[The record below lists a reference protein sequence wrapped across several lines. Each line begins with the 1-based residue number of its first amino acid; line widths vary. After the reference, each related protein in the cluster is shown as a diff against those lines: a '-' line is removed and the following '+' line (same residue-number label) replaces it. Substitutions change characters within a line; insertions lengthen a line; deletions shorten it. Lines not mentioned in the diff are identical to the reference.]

1 MRRVLTP
8 CLAVLGVLAAAIP
21 ARAADDAPLLS
32 FSLGYYD
39 QTFVNPGFLFLRV
52 SPDKSKH
59 NEAADFR
66 GEYRFG
72 ISLLPGI
79 ESWAKLKPWIGV
91 EATSDGAV
99 YGVGGI
105 LLDVPLGRF
114 VLTPSFGAG
123 MYANGG
129 GKDLGYPIEF
139 RTQLELGYAFDN
151 QSRLSLAYSHISNA
165 NIGESNHGSNMISL
179 YYHVPVGWLFGR
191 RETGVIAD

>member
-1 MRRVLTP
+1 VRRTP
-8 CLAVLGVLAAAIP
+8 TLGLAVVAVLAAATP
-21 ARAADDAPLLS
+21 VCAADDTPLLS
-32 FSLGYYD
+32 FSLGLYD
-39 QTFVNPGFLFLRV
+39 QSFINPGFLFFRV
-52 SPDKSKH
+52 SSDKSKH

-72 ISLLPGI
+72 TSLLGGS

-105 LLDVPLGRF
+105 LLDVPLGPF

-123 MYANGG
+123 LYASGG

-165 NIGESNHGSNMISL
+165 NLGESNHGTNMISL
-179 YYHVPVGWLFGR
+179 YYHIPVGWLLGQ
-191 RETGVIAD
+191 REISVVAD